1 MANALYPV
9 WKEQLM
15 QGTTNPATHMAGSSG
30 NGVYVALA
38 DTGTYTYSAAHAF
51 YSSFRTSP
59 DIAQVGTEQE
69 LLSKT
74 FGTSNPATFDAAD
87 VTFTAV
93 TGVSVEALL
102 IFRKQATGSSPDV
115 PDANT
120 NWRLIAY
127 IDSSVTGLPVTP
139 NGGNITITWASG
151 GIFTLSDKRAKHDLR
166 AVGELE
172 GVGTVY
178 DYRYNH
184 APEKVVRG
192 LLAQE
197 VERRV
202 PAAVI
207 DFAGRKRVNYARAI
221 EHSLR
226 LAA

>member
-69 LLSKT
+69 LTSKT

-139 NGGNITITWASG
+139 NGGNITVTWASG
-151 GIFTLSDKRAKHDLR
+151 GIFTLSDKREKHAIER
-166 AVGELE
+166 VGEL
-172 GVGTVY
+172 
-178 DYRYNH
+178 
-184 APEKVVRG
+184 RG
-192 LLAQE
+192 LGVYAYAYNDRPDVRCIGVLAQE
-197 VERRV
+197 VEGHV
-202 PAAVI
+202 PNAVREI
-207 DFAGRKRVNYARAI
+207 AGRKHVDYGALA
-221 EHSLR
+221 